1 MIHLRSCRLKHFKAI
16 RDTQTLR
23 FEPLTAFIGNNG
35 SGKSSVIEA
44 LATYQ
49 AIIRDGLDA
58 AMTQWVSFEHVRNHA
73 TTRRMWTAPKSAG
86 DRPRETEPMSFQF
99 ALRSPTDRQRK
110 LAYLGMDISAGQGG
124 NELFIA
130 QERLRVGTYKVTR
143 DARGG
148 VHSPQK
154 DLPNVLD
161 DGESLITTSPR
172 RRGLA
177 EINAAA
183 IAEEILGWQFLLL
196 QPEKMGSPRPQ
207 QRAGGRVRLVRDGSN
222 IAEYLRD
229 IQRLDDKNKTAVFQG
244 IVDGLR
250 YVLDYASDLK
260 PKLTSELE
268 RSVYLELTE
277 GKFVVPGWLLST
289 GTLRILALLSVLRHP
304 QPPPLLVIEEI
315 ENGLDPRTIHLMVE
329 EIRNAVESGRTQVIM
344 TTHSPYLLNLLRL
357 EHIVMVERDESG
369 EPKFRRPA
377 DDKQL
382 KSWAESFAPG
392 ELYTMGRLKAARPS

>member
-1 MIHLRSCRLKHFKAI
+1 MIHLRSCRIKHFKAI
-16 RDTQTLR
+16 RDSQTLR
-23 FEPLTAFIGNNG
+23 FEGLTALIGNNG

-49 AIIRDGLDA
+49 AIIRDGLDP
-58 AMTQWVSFEHVRNHA
+58 AMTQWVSFEHIRNHA
-73 TTRRMWTAPKSAG
+73 TPRRVWTAPKSAG
-86 DRPRETEPMSFQF
+86 DRPRETEPMSFQL
-99 ALRSPTDRQRK
+99 ALRSPTDRQRR
-110 LAYLGMDISAGQGG
+110 LVYLGMDISAGQGG

-130 QERLRVGTYKVTR
+130 QESLSVGTFKVTR

-148 VHSPQK
+148 IHAPPK
-154 DLPNVLD
+154 HIPNVLD

-172 RRGLA
+172 RRGVS
-177 EINAAA
+177 EINASAL
-183 IAEEILGWQFLLL
+183 AEEILAWQFLLL
-196 QPEKMGSPRPQ
+196 QPDKMGAPRPQ
-207 QRAGGRVRLVRDGSN
+207 QRAGGRVRLARDGSN

-229 IQRLDDKNKTAVFQG
+229 IQRLDDKNKTAVFQE
-244 IVDGLR
+244 IVDSLR

-277 GKFVVPGWLLST
+277 NKFVVPGWLLST
-289 GTLRILALLSVLRHP
+289 GTLRILALLAVLRHP
-304 QPPPLLVIEEI
+304 RPPPLLVIEEI
-315 ENGLDPRTIHLMVE
+315 ENGLDPRTVHLIVE
-329 EIRNAVESGRTQVIM
+329 ELRNAVESGTTQVIL

-357 EHIVMVERDESG
+357 EHVVMVERDGSG
-369 EPKFRRPA
+369 EPRFRRPA

-392 ELYTMGRLKAARPS
+392 ELYTMGRMKSPRS